1 MRFEIR
7 NRPSYATAEVFLD
20 AGDRLVTEGG
30 AMVGMDPH
38 LQMETVANRS
48 GSGGLL
54 GGLMQG
60 MKRLVSGESFFI
72 NRYTAPSPGRITLA
86 PTFPGDIVAHT
97 LSHGA
102 LMLQSS
108 AFLASHDTVNVDAS
122 WGGARSFFGGEGLI
136 LLKATGQGTLL
147 FNSFGGIS
155 EIEVNGSF
163 VVDTG
168 HIVAFEDSLRFE
180 VGKAGS
186 SWISSFL
193 GGEGIVCRFQGVGRL
208 LCQSHNP
215 NSFGQT
221 IGPHLKPIRR

>member
-38 LQMETVANRS
+38 LQLETVANRS

-168 HIVAFEDSLRFE
+168 HIVAFEDTLTFSVGRF
-180 VGKAGS
+180 GGA
-186 SWISSFL
+186 WSSFLL
-193 GGEGIVCRFQGVGRL
+193 GGEGLVCTFSGRGRL
-208 LCQSHNP
+208 WIQGRNP
-215 NSFGQT
+215 VAFGGL
-221 IGPHLKPIRR
+221 IGPLLPPRQ